1 VRTAG
6 LVAFVSP
13 DRPSLYVD
21 GDPARAPWLDDAA
34 IAEKGAIVTWSVN
47 DATGAP
53 PAALRERFPD
63 MVPEV
68 PRSFDRS
75 VQGRL
80 QLLRIGWAMIRPH

>member
-6 LVAFVSP
+6 LVAFASP
-13 DRPSLYVD
+13 DRPSLSID
-21 GDPARAPWLDDAA
+21 GAPERAPWISDDDVRN
-34 IAEKGAIVTWSVN
+34 KGAVVIWT
-47 DATGAP
+47 ATDNAGTP
-53 PAALRERFPD
+53 PAALKARYPD

-80 QLLRIGWAMIRPH
+80 PLLRIGWAVIRPK